1 MSVINKLLDSKA
13 PADWRTDGRERKSY
27 YVYFTG
33 QNIFYA
39 LISSCLTT
47 YFAFMGVDPMKIAG
61 VMLVVKIWDA
71 INDALFGVIF
81 DAVKFKSGR
90 KFIPWLRIS
99 LVLIPITCIAM
110 FSIPSGISEN
120 AQIAW
125 FAVTYLIFDTVYT
138 LCDAPIYGII
148 TSMTDNIDERN
159 SMMSYKS
166 IWGGVGGALAPAFI
180 AFLVGERVGSTY
192 SVAVILCSVVAFLTM
207 IPACFNLKERY
218 TPVEEEAFSVKNMLS
233 YLFKNKYLFLFYI
246 GFFFYSSVNYVTA
259 LNLLA
264 SYYLFNDSLFITI
277 LGIVGAPFSFLGS
290 ILVPKIVRKFD
301 KMTVFRASVLAT
313 VILGVLMWVFG
324 YKNPV
329 FFIIFTIL
337 KSIPAAVIGV
347 MLFMFTPDCAEYGKF
362 KTGIEAKG
370 ITFAIQTFMVKLT
383 GAISGAL
390 SLFMLGIPA
399 VGWVNVEAENFEQL
413 ERMGVTQTS
422 EALDAFWLIYAL
434 IPAIGYLVSYIIW
447 RFYKLNDKDV
457 QIMARC
463 NAGEI
468 TKEEATEQ
476 LSRKY

>member
-1 MSVINKLLDSKA
+1 MSLINSKTPDSWK
-13 PADWRTDGRERKSY
+13 TSGVERKSY

-39 LISSCLTT
+39 LISTCLTT
-47 YFAFMGVDPMKIAG
+47 YFAFMGIDPMKIAS

-81 DAVKFKSGR
+81 DAVKFKSG
-90 KFIPWLRIS
+90 KKYIPWLKIS

-110 FSIPSGISEN
+110 FAIPSSISEN
-120 AQIAW
+120 AQLAW
-125 FAVTYLIFDTVYT
+125 FAITYLIFDTVYT
-138 LCDAPIYGII
+138 LCDVPIYGVI

-166 IWGGVGGALAPAFI
+166 IWGGVGGFVAPAVV
-180 AFLVGERVGSTY
+180 AFLVGEKVGSNYT
-192 SVAVILCSVVAFLTM
+192 VAVIICSVVAFLTM
-207 IPACFNLKERY
+207 IPACFKVKERY
-218 TPVEEEAFSVKNMLS
+218 TPVEEESFSVKNMFS
-233 YLFKNKYLFLFYI
+233 YLFKNKYLLLYYI

-264 SYYLFNDSLFITI
+264 SYYLFNNSLFITI
-277 LGIVGAPFSFLGS
+277 LGLVGAPFAFLGA
-290 ILVPKIVRKFD
+290 ILVPKLVRKVD
-301 KMTVFRASVLAT
+301 KMIVFRVSVLAT
-313 VILGVLMWVFG
+313 VILGVVMWLFG
-324 YKNPV
+324 YKNPI
-329 FFIIFTIL
+329 FFIVLSTL
-337 KSIPAAVIGV
+337 KSIPASTLGV

-383 GAISGAL
+383 GAISSAL
-390 SLFMLGIPA
+390 SVFLLGLPI

-413 ERMGVTQTS
+413 AAMGVTQTP

-434 IPAIGYLVSYIIW
+434 IPSIGYLFSYIVW

-457 QIMARC
+457 QVMAEC
-463 NAGEI
+463 NAGKI
-468 TKEEATEQ
+468 TKEEAEGR
-476 LSRKY
+476 LLRKY

>member
-1 MSVINKLLDSKA
+1 MSLIKSKT
-13 PADWRTDGRERKSY
+13 PSGWKTDGVERKSY

-39 LISSCLTT
+39 LISTCLTT
-47 YFAFMGVDPMKIAG
+47 YFAFMGIDPTKIAS
-61 VMLVVKIWDA
+61 VMLVVKVWDA

-81 DAVKFKSGR
+81 DAVKFKSG
-90 KFIPWLRIS
+90 KKYIPWLKIS
-99 LVLIPITCIAM
+99 VVLIPISCIAM
-110 FSIPSGISEN
+110 FAIPGSISEN
-120 AQIAW
+120 AQLAW
-125 FAVTYLIFDTVYT
+125 FAITYLIFDTVYT
-138 LCDAPIYGII
+138 LCDVPIYGVI

-166 IWGGVGGALAPAFI
+166 IWGGVGGFLAPAVV
-180 AFLVGERVGSTY
+180 AFLVGESVGSNYT
-192 SVAVILCSVVAFLTM
+192 VAVILCSVVAFITM
-207 IPACFNLKERY
+207 VPACFKVKERY
-218 TPVEEEAFSVKNMLS
+218 APVEEEEFTVRKMFS
-233 YLFKNKYLFLFYI
+233 YLFRNKYLLLYYI

-264 SYYLFNDSLFITI
+264 SYYLFNNSLFITI
-277 LGIVGAPFSFLGS
+277 LGLVGAPFAFLGA
-290 ILVPKIVRKFD
+290 ILVPKLVRKVD
-301 KMTVFRASVLAT
+301 KMVVFRVSVMAT
-313 VILGVLMWVFG
+313 VILGVIMWLFG

-329 FFIIFTIL
+329 FFIVLSTL
-337 KSIPAAVIGV
+337 KSIPASTLGV

-383 GAISGAL
+383 GAISSAL
-390 SLFMLGIPA
+390 SLFLLGLRS

-413 ERMGVTQTS
+413 KAMGVTQTP

-434 IPAIGYLVSYIIW
+434 IPALGYLASYIVW

-457 QIMARC
+457 QIMAKC

-468 TKEEATEQ
+468 TKEEALSQ